1 MQTGLVGYG
10 KMQKPLALVME
21 LLETTMGMS
30 AAERTCHWILD
41 AGCGSGTASVA
52 ATLCGFNV
60 VALDSSKIA
69 VATTKARL
77 HRPQEDLWCDVFKE
91 ICKGSLRSGV
101 EKAMASGGAVTS
113 VATTPVSVAPNK
125 RAEGSRVIPDAIPI
139 NLMLQ
144 GPSSTR

>member
-1 MQTGLVGYG
+1 MQDGIVGYG
-10 KMQKPLALVME
+10 KMQKPLALAME
-21 LLETTMGMS
+21 LVETTMGMS
-30 AAERTCHWILD
+30 AAERTCSWILD

-60 VALDSSKIA
+60 VALDSSQIA
-69 VATTKARL
+69 VATTRARL

-101 EKAMASGGAVTS
+101 EKAMASGGQTS
-113 VATTPVSVAPNK
+113 VATTPVSVAPNE
-125 RAEGSRVIPDAIPI
+125 RAEGARVIPDAIPF
-139 NLMLQ
+139 LLQ

>member
-1 MQTGLVGYG
+1 MQTGIVGYG

-30 AAERTCHWILD
+30 AAERTCSWILD

-77 HRPQEDLWCDVFKE
+77 HRPQEELWCDVFKE

-101 EKAMASGGAVTS
+101 ERAMERGGQTS
-113 VATTPVSVAPNK
+113 VATTPVPVPNK
-125 RAEGSRVIPDAIPI
+125 RAEGSRLIPDPIPFD
-139 NLMLQ
+139 LMLQ
-144 GPSSTR
+144 GPSPSTR

>member
-1 MQTGLVGYG
+1 MQDGIVGYG
-10 KMQKPLALVME
+10 KMQKPVALVME

-60 VALDSSKIA
+60 VALDSSQKA
-69 VATTKARL
+69 VATTIDRR
-77 HRPQEDLWCDVFKE
+77 HRPQEELWCDVFKE

-101 EKAMASGGAVTS
+101 ERAMARGGQTS
-113 VATTPVSVAPNK
+113 VATTPVSVAPNE
-125 RAEGSRVIPDAIPI
+125 RAEGSRVIPEAIPF
-139 NLMLQ
+139 LLQ

>member
-1 MQTGLVGYG
+1 MQDGIVGYG
-10 KMQKPLALVME
+10 KMQKPVALVME
-21 LLETTMGMS
+21 LLETTIGMS

-77 HRPQEDLWCDVFKE
+77 QRPQEDLWCDVFKE
-91 ICKGSLRSGV
+91 ICKPGSLRSGV

-113 VATTPVSVAPNK
+113 VATTPVSVAPNE
-125 RAEGSRVIPDAIPI
+125 RAEGARVIPDAIPF
-139 NLMLQ
+139 LLQ
-144 GPSSTR
+144 APSSTR